1 MNFVYV
7 YVKLTDKAINGSTL
21 YWSDYNDPED
31 WLIHKLKMTKNSSSG
46 KWETTLQ
53 NLGDAGFDLVNVSP
67 HQQESNGRFVKIENS
82 YIFKRK
88 DEIET
93 TDLSQ

>member
-7 YVKLTDKAINGSTL
+7 YVRLTDKAINGSKL
-21 YWSDYNDPED
+21 YWSDYNDPEG
-31 WLIHKLKMTKNSSSG
+31 WLIHELKMSKNSLSG
-46 KWETTLQ
+46 VWETTLQ
-53 NLGDAGFDLVNVSP
+53 NLGDAGFDLVNIFP
-67 HQQESNGRFVKIENS
+67 HRHENNGRLVKIENV